1 MIQTM
6 MKQLHTELKLHF
18 RPFLNP
24 PAAEED
30 IQKAENEMEVT
41 FPEELRA
48 LYLTHNGEKESGPGL
63 FFGLPFLSLQEMITE
78 WRIWKELEGDEELG
92 EIDAYSVPPCWIK
105 EKYVNRRWIPISR
118 DYGGN
123 HIGIDLDP
131 DQEGQA
137 GQVINFGRD
146 EEIKYVIAHHVT
158 DLLIHI
164 TNTLK
169 HGHYTIDE
177 YDDAVSWSY
186 GKEEELHF
194 LDAIRSMELPVLHAR
209 PQEANLEHTDRWL
222 RQLDD
227 RWTTIVETMAESPK
241 AFCNKIKLR
250 LAGRELTYIK
260 PLSICTDMRE
270 LNISANRIHDL
281 TPLQSMIFLKKL
293 YLGNN
298 PVADLKPIA
307 QLKHLQYLN
316 VEKTCVTDLSP
327 LADLSS
333 LRELDMTD
341 IQAAEY
347 APLSHCKN
355 LEFLKVDVCNEKQ
368 INDISQISTL
378 KRLHIRGDEHVSE
391 EEIKAIAGLKTLR
404 SLTVENITLE
414 NVDFLGTIH
423 TLQTLKLINS
433 SVKDGTVLAGLE
445 HLKRLE
451 LDGSEIVNLKV
462 VAQSPSLE
470 EFTGSFDQFYVL
482 KDICKKK
489 VDFSKVIGDMSE
501 EEEEIWSSYVS
512 E

>member
-6 MKQLHTELKLHF
+6 IKQLHAALNQHF

-24 PAAEED
+24 PATEED
-30 IQKAENEMEVT
+30 IQKAETEMDVA
-41 FPEELRA
+41 FPEELRE
-48 LYLTHNGEKESGPGL
+48 LYLAHNGEKESGPGL
-63 FFGLPFLSLQEMITE
+63 FFGLPFLSLQEMLTE
-78 WRIWKELEGDEELG
+78 WRIWKGLEGDEELD

-123 HIGIDLDP
+123 HIGIDLDS
-131 DQEGQA
+131 DQEGKA

-146 EEIKYVIAHHVT
+146 EEIKYVIAHNVT
-158 DLLIHI
+158 DFLIYI
-164 TNTLK
+164 INTLK
-169 HGHYTIDE
+169 NGHYTIDE

-194 LDAIRSMELPVLHAR
+194 LDAIRSMDLPVLHAR
-209 PQEANLEHTDRWL
+209 PQEADLEHADRWF

-241 AFCNKIKLR
+241 AFCNKIRLR
-250 LAGRELTYIK
+250 LTGRELTDIK
-260 PLSICTDMRE
+260 PISICTDMRE
-270 LNISANRIHDL
+270 LILSANRIHDL

-293 YLGNN
+293 YLVNN
-298 PVADLKPIA
+298 PVTDLTPIA

-316 VEKTCVTDLSP
+316 VAKTSVADLSP

-347 APLSHCKN
+347 TPLSHCKN
-355 LEFLKVDVCNEKQ
+355 LESLKVNVYNEKQ
-368 INDISQISTL
+368 LIDISQISAL
-378 KRLHIRGDEHVSE
+378 KRLHIRGSEHVTE

-404 SLTVENITLE
+404 FLTVENITLE
-414 NVDFLGTIH
+414 NVDFLGTLH
-423 TLQTLKLINS
+423 TLQTLTLINS
-433 SVKDGTVLAGLE
+433 SVKDGTALAGLE

-451 LDGSEIVNLKV
+451 LEGSEIANLKV

-470 EFTGSFDQFYVL
+470 EFAGSFDQFYVL

-489 VDFSKVIGDMSE
+489 VDFSKVIGEMSE